1 MDKLTRDQ
9 GIHACVLT
17 PRGKAIS
24 ELYIL
29 EGDDDELLLL
39 APSAYAVSTVARLRQ
54 FTLGCALRIGI
65 VDMWNVL
72 EMQGVHAAGGLQHVG
87 LPAAENRWLA
97 TGHADD
103 IHIFTVSD
111 QACCFWL
118 IGNMSKLDAIV
129 RSDMLDKNETEALR
143 IIHGIPRF
151 GTDWNEKIYPL
162 NANMIEFDG
171 ISFDKG
177 CYVGQEVTSRMH
189 WRGGTKKRLYR
200 VKLEPAPD
208 VLPCPVLN
216 TAKIGMLTS
225 AATDAENI
233 CFGIAHLPITVAESD
248 VALSLENGAT
258 VRIIEACH
266 A

>member
-9 GIHACVLT
+9 GIHTCVLT

-29 EGDDDELLLL
+29 EGNDDELLLL

-54 FTLGCALRIGI
+54 FTLGYALRIGI

-72 EMQGVHAAGGLQHVG
+72 EIQGVHAAGELQHVG
-87 LPAAENRWLA
+87 LPVAGNRWLA
-97 TGHADD
+97 TSHTDD
-103 IHIFTVSD
+103 IHIFTISD
-111 QACCFWL
+111 QARRFWL
-118 IGNMSKLDAIV
+118 IGNISKLDAIM

-143 IIHGIPRF
+143 IIYGIPRF

-162 NANMIEFDG
+162 NANMIEFNG

-189 WRGGTKKRLYR
+189 WRGGTKKRFYR
-200 VKLEPAPD
+200 VKLGSTPD

-216 TAKIGMLTS
+216 TAKIGVLTS
-225 AATDAENI
+225 AATDEENI
-233 CFGIAHLPITVAESD
+233 CFGIVHLPITVAGSD